1 MADEL
6 KISIAEFSFTK
17 GGATVRAN
25 TREQTIDISGANA
38 IHNIQNVGTSAEDLV
53 LGDVAAT
60 GWMWFR
66 NLSNTTCEIGTD
78 LEDAQGFYSFADV
91 HAGEEQM
98 FRAPAGI
105 GKIQAQFV
113 STPGVLEYIMIDP

>member
-38 IHNIQNVGTSAEDLV
+38 IHNIQNVGTSAEDLEQ
-53 LGDVAAT
+53 GDVSAT

-66 NLSNTTCEIGTD
+66 NLSNTDCEIGT
-78 LEDAQGFYSFADV
+78 EDVEGFYAFADV

-98 FRAPAGI
+98 FRAPG
-105 GKIQAQFV
+105 GVMQIQAKFD
-113 STPGVLEYIMIDP
+113 SSAGVLEYIMIDP